1 MSGEFTPGMG
11 LSDRLPSG
19 IPDKFTDVSK
29 YFTVIESTRPP
40 RDGDLNE
47 YIQANGG
54 HLGRGAGGDE
64 APWFCGD
71 EAPWFYAHKGYS
83 ERI

>member
-1 MSGEFTPGMG
+1 MIGTYKPSNE

-19 IPDKFTDVSK
+19 IPDKFTDAVEKHFKVVETS
-29 YFTVIESTRPP
+29 RPP

-47 YIQANGG
+47 FIQANGG
-54 HLGRGAGGDE
+54 HIGYGGNDE
-64 APWFCGD
+64 AQWF
-71 EAPWFYAHKGYS
+71 WNHKGYS